1 MLIKTRKDD
10 IMTERIKKR
19 KKKKNKLVIALIII
33 LILLL
38 GVVFFVI
45 NQLDKISTHDIKKE
59 DITINDIKNDDI
71 KGYTNIAIF
80 GVDSRANELTK
91 NTRSDSIII
100 ASINNK
106 TKDVKLVSLYRDT
119 YVNIEGHG
127 YSKLN
132 SAYAKGGPEL
142 AISTINRNFDLD
154 VTDFVTVNFSAVT
167 NIVDALGGVEI
178 DIKQDEIKEVNRYTK
193 DVAKINGT
201 KAKQI
206 KKPGK
211 QTLDG
216 TQATAYSRVRYTS
229 GNDFRRTE
237 RQRTVIYA
245 AMNKAKSS
253 GIPAL
258 YALTQEI
265 LPQVYTS
272 LKTTDILSLAKDAFS
287 YDIVDDTGFP
297 FEKKGKTVNKASVVL
312 PIDLSKNVTELHK
325 YLFETKDYTPTNT
338 VQGISK
344 EIAKY

>member
-1 MLIKTRKDD
+1 
-10 IMTERIKKR
+10 MTERIKKR

-38 GVVFFVI
+38 AIVFFVI
-45 NQLDKISTHDIKKE
+45 NQLDKISTHDLKE
-59 DITINDIKNDDI
+59 ENITINDIKNEDI

-106 TKDVKLVSLYRDT
+106 TKEVKLVSLYRDT

-127 YSKLN
+127 YGKLN

-206 KKPGK
+206 KKAGK

-245 AMNKAKSS
+245 AVDKAKSS
-253 GIPAL
+253 GITTL
-258 YALTQEI
+258 YSLAQEI

-287 YDIVDDTGFP
+287 YGIVDDTGFP
-297 FEKKGKTVNKASVVL
+297 FEKEGKTINKASVVL
-312 PIDLSKNVTELHK
+312 PIDLSKNVIDLHK
-325 YLFETKDYTPTNT
+325 YLFETQDYTPSNT

-344 EIAKY
+344 EIAAY